1 MRVKINYCKDSSD
14 GFFAIIMIPVVST
27 KILFVGGS
35 GILYEKETLKLCTPK
50 SYMLSFIISTRKLLN
65 KNTVLK
71 IIEEQLKNGT
81 DLGRSCLDI
90 TDNIEHS
97 KYMCF
102 DEISV
107 RKEVIELD
115 ESEVVDMINRY
126 IQEEEE
132 W

>member
-1 MRVKINYCKDSSD
+1 
-14 GFFAIIMIPVVST
+14 
-27 KILFVGGS
+27 
-35 GILYEKETLKLCTPK
+35 
-50 SYMLSFIISTRKLLN
+50 MLSFIRSTRKLLN